1 MISLMSYQR
10 YGLDDCLNVLGNPVR
25 RKIIQRL
32 SQTQG
37 YPLEL
42 STSLGLQQQLI
53 SKHLKV
59 LEEASVVKAQK
70 ESSPIGPDRR
80 MYSVSKNV
88 SLTIDFS
95 PEFYITR
102 FISYEDKL
110 KEKNDKTFESQIKEI
125 NDKNNNSVNNQMEL
139 VSDIDEQITKL
150 DQKRTQ
156 LLELRSS
163 VMRNIKNSF
172 QDKNITRKEYEK
184 LLGVINNQ

>member
-1 MISLMSYQR
+1 MSYQR
-10 YGLDDCLNVLGNPVR
+10 YGLDDYLNVLGNPVR
-25 RKIIQRL
+25 RRIIQRL

-53 SKHLKV
+53 SKHLKI
-59 LEEASVVKAQK
+59 LEEAAVVKAQK
-70 ESSPIGPDRR
+70 EASPIGPDRR

-102 FISYEDKL
+102 FTSYDGKL
-110 KEKNDKTFESQIKEI
+110 KEKNDKKFSSQIREI
-125 NDKNNNSVNNQMEL
+125 NDKNIKSINQQMEL
-139 VSDIDEQITKL
+139 IADIDEKITKL
-150 DQKRTQ
+150 DQERSK

-163 VMRNIKNSF
+163 VIRNIKSNF
-172 QDKNITRKEYEK
+172 KEKNVSRIEYEE
-184 LLGVINNQ
+184 LLRVINNQ

>member
-1 MISLMSYQR
+1 
-10 YGLDDCLNVLGNPVR
+10 
-25 RKIIQRL
+25 
-32 SQTQG
+32 
-37 YPLEL
+37 
-42 STSLGLQQQLI
+42 
-53 SKHLKV
+53 
-59 LEEASVVKAQK
+59 
-70 ESSPIGPDRR
+70 

-163 VMRNIKNSF
+163 VIRNIKNSF
-172 QDKNITRKEYEK
+172 QDNNITKKEYEK